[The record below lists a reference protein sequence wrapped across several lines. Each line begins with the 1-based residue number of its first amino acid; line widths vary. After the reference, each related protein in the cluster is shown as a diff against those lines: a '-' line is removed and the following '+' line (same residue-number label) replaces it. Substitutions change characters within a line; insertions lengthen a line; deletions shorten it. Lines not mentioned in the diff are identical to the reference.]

1 MLGIKVD
8 LLFPNDEVPIFK
20 VLGNI
25 QLRGCWYSIL
35 ITPQNEQN
43 RSITLT
49 VYIFFIHK
57 SQLYLITQLHIY
69 LI

>member
-49 VYIFFIHK
+49 VHILIHNYM
-57 SQLYLITQLHIY
+57 S
-69 LI
+69 